1 MEDFFIRY
9 ELTILIKYISRFKET
24 AFATPFPVLIEN
36 TFHNAQVLF
45 A

>member
-1 MEDFFIRY
+1 MEGFFIRY

-24 AFATPFPVLIEN
+24 AFATPFPILIEN